1 MSDIDA
7 SIQGHFCDI
16 EQYAMLLRCS
26 KKKDMTEWNEWRI
39 ANLTVEIR
47 LQGANFPESYFQEAY
62 FREAHCEGAYF
73 IGAHCEGANF
83 IWAHCKGANFL
94 GTNCESAFFSGADCE
109 SADFSEADCKGTKFG
124 HAHCKDAYF
133 ADTDCEG
140 ADFMS
145 AHCEGADFMCAHCE
159 GADFRFAQFSPSTKF
174 LDCTIDDASDFS
186 CTALGSIMV
195 EPDKRAR
202 MEYNIRRFAWKKR
215 YEEQV
220 EPLRRV
226 FQINGL
232 QTVGKILF
240 PLLAWL
246 YLFPVRFFWYVSDY
260 GYSTG
265 RVIKFFIFFILL
277 FALLYTFLPQM
288 LMLNNNPIDV
298 PFPERFLLMLAF
310 ATSTMV
316 TLGFS
321 NINVA
326 AVGGQPDLAGML
338 VVSCNLIVGY
348 FMLAVLVTRLAILF
362 QSMGPGEPRN
372 KK

>member
-1 MSDIDA
+1 
-7 SIQGHFCDI
+7 
-16 EQYAMLLRCS
+16 
-26 KKKDMTEWNEWRI
+26 
-39 ANLTVEIR
+39 
-47 LQGANFPESYFQEAY
+47 
-62 FREAHCEGAYF
+62 
-73 IGAHCEGANF
+73 
-83 IWAHCKGANFL
+83 
-94 GTNCESAFFSGADCE
+94 
-109 SADFSEADCKGTKFG
+109 
-124 HAHCKDAYF
+124 
-133 ADTDCEG
+133 
-140 ADFMS
+140 
-145 AHCEGADFMCAHCE
+145 
-159 GADFRFAQFSPSTKF
+159 
-174 LDCTIDDASDFS
+174 
-186 CTALGSIMV
+186 
-195 EPDKRAR
+195 
-202 MEYNIRRFAWKKR
+202 
-215 YEEQV
+215 
-220 EPLRRV
+220 LRRV